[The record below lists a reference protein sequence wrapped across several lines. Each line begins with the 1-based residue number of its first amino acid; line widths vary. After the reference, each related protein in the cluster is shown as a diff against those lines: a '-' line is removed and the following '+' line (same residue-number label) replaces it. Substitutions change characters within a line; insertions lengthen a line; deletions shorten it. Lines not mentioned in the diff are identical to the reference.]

1 MKILRA
7 LLVVVAVAC
16 FAVALSYPIR
26 YHLAQK
32 SNDSD
37 METLSAM
44 RQRARDRQENP
55 NDDAAVPPGGGTA
68 APTRVRTQGQDG
80 LPGGAEPSGTD
91 ADGSKVSVPQGEN
104 AVPQEGP
111 SGGSQGEVAV
121 PQGEIA
127 VPQEGPSGGS
137 QGEVAVPQGEIA
149 FPQEGPSGESQGEVS
164 VPQGEI
170 AAPQEG
176 PTGGDQGEVSVPQGP
191 IAFPPE
197 GMTPGKVEI
206 LHPHGGDAR
215 EPGGATEPPAGP
227 TPEPTPEPT
236 PTPVP
241 GPTPGEIELLDVLYL
256 IERPPLKLAPVKAA
270 IVSTP
275 TPVPTASPVPSPTPD
290 RSIRTD
296 ALPYPYKEKVLLD
309 EEKILPELREI
320 YDLNHDLVGWIYI
333 PDTVVDYPVVQTEDS
348 EFYLTH
354 DFYGE
359 ENVNG
364 QIILDTRC
372 DPYTPSYNLV
382 ISGHHMNNGSMFGGL
397 TQYSSRSYWEKHRF
411 VSFDTLM
418 ARKEY
423 VIFAAFYSAD
433 YDEDEEGFRYNADI
447 QYRKEA
453 EQWLAEIREN
463 QLYDTEIDADF
474 GDEFITLTTCTR
486 TRRRDGRFVL
496 VCRRIREGETFE

>member
-32 SNDSD
+32 SNDSY

-91 ADGSKVSVPQGEN
+91 ADRGEVSVPQGD
-104 AVPQEGP
+104 
-111 SGGSQGEVAV
+111 
-121 PQGEIA
+121 IA
-127 VPQEGPSGGS
+127 VPQEGPSGG
-137 QGEVAVPQGEIA
+137 
-149 FPQEGPSGESQGEVS
+149 SQGEVS

-176 PTGGDQGEVSVPQGP
+176 PSGESQGEVSVPQGP

-206 LHPHGGDAR
+206 LHPH
-215 EPGGATEPPAGP
+215 GGATEPPAGP